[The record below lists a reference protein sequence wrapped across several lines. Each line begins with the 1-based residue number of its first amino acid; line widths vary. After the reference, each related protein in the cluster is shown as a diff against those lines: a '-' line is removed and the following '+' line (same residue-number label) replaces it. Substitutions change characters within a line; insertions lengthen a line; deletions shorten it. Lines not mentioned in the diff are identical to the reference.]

1 MGGKFDGLCVCGSGI
16 TGGDC
21 CAPIIHGSKVAA
33 TAEQLMRSRY
43 SAYVLADSEYLLRS
57 WHVDTRP
64 QSLLINASELI
75 WTDLVVCLTRAGQ
88 PGDKKG
94 EVEFIASYTQ
104 QGTSGQVHENSRFI
118 FENEQWFYV
127 DGDLKNDRKIG
138 RNLLCS
144 CGSGKKFK
152 KCCARNIE

>member
-1 MGGKFDGLCVCGSGI
+1 MSEIFDKFCVCGSG
-16 TGGDC
+16 TRGRDC
-21 CAPIIHGSKVAA
+21 CMAIIHGHREAV

-64 QSLLINASELI
+64 QSLDVNSAELS
-75 WTDLVVCLTRAGQ
+75 WTNLVVCLTRAGQ
-88 PGDKKG
+88 SGDNKG
-94 EVEFIASYTQ
+94 EVEFIASYEQ
-104 QGTSGQVHENSRFI
+104 QGQSGQVHENSRFI
-118 FENEQWFYV
+118 YDNEQWFYV

-138 RNLLCS
+138 RNSLCS

-152 KCCARNIE
+152 KCCARK